1 MTDDNLDNKLRNR
14 KVPLD
19 LPADEFRK
27 LGHSLVDELADFLSS
42 LPNRKVV
49 DTKTVSE
56 VQGMV
61 GNEPLPS
68 ESANPEVL
76 LKETTKLL
84 VDYSL
89 FNGHPGFMGYVT
101 SSAAPI
107 GMLGDFLASAV
118 NQNVGA
124 WQLSPVA
131 SEIEKQTI
139 CWIAELIGYPNTCGG
154 LMVSGG
160 NMANFVGFLAGRKS
174 RAPWDIRKD
183 GIQSKQGQLR
193 VYCSD
198 ATHTWVHKAA
208 DLFGLGTDAIR
219 WIPSNLDQH
228 MNVEKLEQQIDADI
242 QLGFIPIL
250 VAASAGTVATGAV
263 DPINKIA
270 DLCKKFDLWLHVD
283 GAYGAMAAALPEAHN
298 DLKAIQRAD
307 SVALD
312 PHKWLYAPLEAGC
325 TLVKNPQDLSDAFA
339 FNPDYYQF
347 DLEGDQSPTNY
358 FELGLQNSRGFRA
371 LKVWLAFKQ
380 VGGPAFVEMIREDI
394 QLAQAMK
401 DIIDQTDELETFTCH
416 LSITTFRFVPQDL
429 EDQKE
434 QHQEYLN
441 QLNEALLTNLQQ
453 EGEVFLSNA
462 VLHGTYALRA
472 CIVNFRTNL
481 KVIEKIPKIVLR
493 IGRSLDAE
501 LRDSNKDPRT

>member
-1 MTDDNLDNKLRNR
+1 MPDKDPNPNLRDR

-19 LPADEFRK
+19 LPSNEFRE
-27 LGHSLVDELADFLSS
+27 LGHALVDEIADFLES
-42 LPNRKVV
+42 LPTRKVV

-56 VQGMV
+56 IQELV
-61 GNEPLPS
+61 GNDSLPL
-68 ESANPEVL
+68 EGVNPATL
-76 LKETTKLL
+76 LQETTKLL
-84 VDYSL
+84 ADYSL

-131 SEIEKQTI
+131 SEIERQTI
-139 CWIAELIGYPNTCGG
+139 RWIAELIGYPNTCGG

-174 RAPWDIRKD
+174 RAPWNIRKD

-219 WIPSNLDQH
+219 WIPSDLDQH
-228 MNVEKLEQQIDADI
+228 MDIEKLEQQIEADI
-242 QLGFIPIL
+242 EVGFIPIL

-263 DPINKIA
+263 DSINAIA
-270 DLCKKFDLWLHVD
+270 DLCNKYDLWLHVD
-283 GAYGAMAAALPEAHN
+283 GAYGAMAAALPEAHE
-298 DLKAIQRAD
+298 DLKAIERAD

-312 PHKWLYAPLEAGC
+312 PHKWLYSPLEAGC

-347 DLEGDQSPTNY
+347 DLEGDQSPTNF

-371 LKVWLAFKQ
+371 LKVWLGFKQ

-401 DIIDQTDELETFTCH
+401 EIIDQTDELESFTCH

-429 EDQKE
+429 EDKKE
-434 QHQEYLN
+434 EQLEYLN
-441 QLNEALLTNLQQ
+441 KLNETLLTRLQQ
-453 EGEVFLSNA
+453 EGEVFVSNA
-462 VLHGTYALRA
+462 VLQGTYALRA
-472 CIVNFRTNL
+472 CIVNFRTSL
-481 KVIEKIPKIVLR
+481 KEVEKLPQITLR
-493 IGRSLDAE
+493 IGRALDKE
-501 LRDSNKDPRT
+501 LRPDLS